1 MSKKIMIVE
10 DDREIAEIIKLTLE
24 SSGYEVV
31 DIADEGKGII
41 DRIDDKKP
49 DLIIMDIMLHDEEM
63 DGIQI
68 AELISRS
75 SGTPIVYITGHSAE
89 AIFQRARITRPYG
102 YILKPFRPLELRA
115 TVEMA
120 LLKSKAESELKN
132 HSEELEE
139 LVKLRTR
146 ELSEKNEHL
155 QREIT
160 ERKQAELSLIDSQ
173 NYLNK
178 IINSIADPVF
188 VKDRSRRWTLLNDSF
203 CRLIGYTREEL
214 LGKSDSDF
222 LPASEAESSRQKDE
236 LVFETGES
244 INEEEFTD
252 KKGTTCTVSTKRTLY
267 SDTSGNLHIVGIMRD
282 VTEQKHYESQIK
294 ASLKEKEILL
304 REVHHRVKNNL
315 QLMASL
321 LHIQADHTKDPGIQK
336 YYEESKNRIKS
347 MALVHEYLYCSDTL
361 SQINLGNHIRTIA
374 TYLGRNYRRYDLNFS
389 FELDTVYLPIDIAV
403 PCGLI
408 VNELVSNAIKHGLHD
423 IADGTLH
430 ITLKGSENNQVI
442 LTIGDNGCGF
452 PEHLDFKESPS
463 MGLQLVNDLVEQ
475 IDGTVELDSSSG
487 TTFIM
492 KFSRSGSDVTAN

>member
-10 DDREIAEIIKLTLE
+10 DDKEIAEIIKLTLE
-24 SSGYEVV
+24 TSGYEVV
-31 DIADEGKGII
+31 DITAEGKGII
-41 DRIDDKKP
+41 EKIDDKKP
-49 DLIIMDIMLHDEEM
+49 DLIIMDIMLQDEKM

-68 AELISRS
+68 AELISKS
-75 SGTPIVYITGHSAE
+75 SDIPIVYLTGHSAE
-89 AIFQRARITRPYG
+89 DIFQRARITRPYG

-120 LLKSKAESELKN
+120 LLKSKTESDLKN

-139 LVKLRTR
+139 VVKLRTR
-146 ELSEKNEHL
+146 ELREKNEHL
-155 QREIT
+155 QREIA

-173 NYLNK
+173 NYLNR

-188 VKDRSRRWTLLNDSF
+188 VKDRSHRWELLNDSF
-203 CRLIGYTREEL
+203 CRLIGYAREEL
-214 LGKSDSDF
+214 LGKSDYDF
-222 LPASEAESSRQKDE
+222 FPASEAEVSRQKDE
-236 LVFETGES
+236 LAFETGEN
-244 INEEEFTD
+244 INEEKFTD
-252 KKGTTCTVSTKRTLY
+252 KKGTVRTVSTKRTLY
-267 SDTSGNLHIVGIMRD
+267 QDTSDNLHIVGIMRD
-282 VTEQKHYESQIK
+282 VTEQKLYESHMK

-304 REVHHRVKNNL
+304 REIHHRVKNNL

-321 LHIQADHTKDPGIQK
+321 LHIQADHTQDPGVQK

-361 SQINLGNHIRTIA
+361 SQIDLGKHIRTIA
-374 TYLGRNYRRYDLNFS
+374 TYLGRNYRRNDISFS
-389 FELDTVYLPIDIAV
+389 FDLDTVYLPIDTAV

-408 VNELVSNAIKHGLHD
+408 VNELVSNAIKHGLQH
-423 IADGTLH
+423 ITNGNLH
-430 ITLKGSENNQVI
+430 ITLKGCINNQAT

-452 PEHLDFKESPS
+452 PEHLDFRESPS

-475 IDGTVELDSSSG
+475 IEGTIELKRNGG

-492 KFSRSGSDVTAN
+492 KFSYSSSNDTVK